1 MFIKRSLYKYV
12 KNVKQNDGYIQVCW
26 HMPIIPVL
34 RRKKD
39 QKVKAVLDYT
49 VNSRSV

>member
-1 MFIKRSLYKYV
+1 MLVI
-12 KNVKQNDGYIQVCW
+12 
-26 HMPIIPVL
+26 PIL

-49 VNSRSV
+49 VNSRSVSAI